1 MFKNDKYLYADMDVE
16 HCLRNI
22 SHICRQI
29 DNFIDMIDDEHV
41 VTPYTM
47 EGIDNGVSQIIE
59 IMCKL
64 KIRYYADGVAKDNT
78 DQQ

>member
-1 MFKNDKYLYADMDVE
+1 MYKAVKYLYVDMEVKSY
-16 HCLRNI
+16 LRSI

-41 VTPYTM
+41 ITPYTM
-47 EGIDNGVSQIIE
+47 TGIDNAESQMIE

-64 KIRYYADGVAKDNT
+64 KILYYKNGITKDNI
-78 DQQ
+78 DQ

>member
-1 MFKNDKYLYADMDVE
+1 MMSKNDKYLYVDMDVKD
-16 HCLRNI
+16 CLRKI

-64 KIRYYADGVAKDNT
+64 KIRYYTDGAAKDNT
-78 DQQ
+78 DQ

>member
-1 MFKNDKYLYADMDVE
+1 MFKNVKYLYVDMDVKD
-16 HCLRNI
+16 CLRKI

-29 DNFIDMIDDEHV
+29 DNFIDMIDDERV

-64 KIRYYADGVAKDNT
+64 KIRYYTDGVAKDNT
-78 DQQ
+78 DQ